1 MADIRLLPKDLAELI
16 AAGEVVERPASVIKE
31 LVENSIDAGSDK
43 ITVEI
48 QRGGISYMR
57 VTDNG
62 CGISYEQVPTAFMRH
77 ATSKIKSQDDLFKI
91 ATLGFR
97 GEALASISAVARV
110 EMLTKPANS
119 ELGTQYIIEGGTETE
134 YCEAGCPDGTTIIIR
149 DLFYNT
155 PARMKFLKKDV
166 SEATAVASVI
176 DAIAIS
182 HPEVSIRFI
191 KDSKPVYATNGDG
204 KLTSAVYTI
213 LGREYASGLIPA
225 DSTTTGIRVSGLIC
239 KPVYCRPTRSGQY
252 FFLNNRFI
260 RSGTIAKALDQ
271 AYKSTVMVGKF
282 PACVL
287 NIEIPFD
294 RVDVNVHPAKTEVRF
309 SDDKAVFDAVYYAV
323 KNALAQGDTRPQLEL
338 KNKPSPKAEP
348 FTRMTTEEYKNAFTP
363 KNEKPATPAEQ
374 LYGIGRKPVPSIN
387 QEKPRQAQP
396 FVSISADEEKHTVS
410 AADFKAPLVSQQTVF
425 VDYGSQNVKPTSNKQ
440 ETVVS
445 EDKPSQT
452 YSIFE
457 EIFADKT
464 ESVNEE
470 RYENATFL
478 SETEMDF
485 KYIGEAFR
493 TYLIVQYKGS
503 IWFVD
508 KHAAHERMLYNKLKA
523 EGVTEVQ
530 TLLSPV
536 AVTLSR
542 EEYRAVVENLELL
555 NSAGFEVEEFGTVSV
570 LVRAVPA
577 SLIKNDIMFLMCDIA
592 ANLVKFGK
600 AETEIL
606 DDLYHNIAC
615 RSAIKGGNQQ
625 SAAELE
631 ELARKVLSSDE
642 IMYCPHGRPVAFEL
656 KQSELEKQFGRIN

>member
-31 LVENSIDAGSDK
+31 LVENSIDAGADK

-62 CGISYEQVPTAFMRH
+62 CGISHEQVPTAFMRH
-77 ATSKIKSQDDLFKI
+77 ATSKIKTQDDLFKI

-97 GEALASISAVARV
+97 GEALASIGAVARV
-110 EMLTKPANS
+110 EMLTKTA
-119 ELGTQYIIEGGTETE
+119 EGALGTQYIIEGGTETE

-182 HPEVSIRFI
+182 HPEVSVRFI
-191 KDSKPVYATNGDG
+191 KDSKPIYATNGDG
-204 KLTSAVYTI
+204 KLSSAVYTV

-239 KPVYCRPTRSGQY
+239 KPIYCRPTRSGQY

-309 SDDKAVFDAVYYAV
+309 SDDKAVFEAVYYAV

-338 KNKPSPKAEP
+338 KSKPAPKAEP
-348 FTRMTTEEYKNAFTP
+348 FTRMTTEEYKKAFAP
-363 KNEKPATPAEQ
+363 KTDKPMTPAEQ
-374 LYGIGRKPVPSIN
+374 LYGLGHKKASQKNEEQHPAPQITI
-387 QEKPRQAQP
+387 P
-396 FVSISADEEKHTVS
+396 FEEKKQTVS
-410 AADFKAPLVSQQTVF
+410 AADFTMPLVSNETVF
-425 VDYGSQNVKPTSNKQ
+425 VDYGRANGDAAT
-440 ETVVS
+440 ETKAPFEAEAVPQKKHMTLADLFAS
-445 EDKPSQT
+445 EA
-452 YSIFE
+452 E
-457 EIFADKT
+457 KT
-464 ESVNEE
+464 EEE
-470 RYENATFL
+470 RYENAAFL
-478 SETEMDF
+478 DETETDL

-493 TYLIVQYKGS
+493 TYLVVQYKGS

-508 KHAAHERMLYNKLKA
+508 KHAAHERMLYNKLKT

-542 EEYRAVVENLELL
+542 EEYRAVTENLELL
-555 NSAGFEVEEFGTVSV
+555 NTAGFEVEEFGTVSV

-577 SLIKNDIMFLMCDIA
+577 SLVKNDIMFLMCDIA
-592 ANLVKFGK
+592 ANLVKFGR

-615 RSAIKGGNQQ
+615 RSAIKGGNRQ
-625 SAAELE
+625 SAEELE
-631 ELARKVLSSDE
+631 ELARTVLSSDE

-656 KQSELEKQFGRIN
+656 KRSELEKQFGRIN